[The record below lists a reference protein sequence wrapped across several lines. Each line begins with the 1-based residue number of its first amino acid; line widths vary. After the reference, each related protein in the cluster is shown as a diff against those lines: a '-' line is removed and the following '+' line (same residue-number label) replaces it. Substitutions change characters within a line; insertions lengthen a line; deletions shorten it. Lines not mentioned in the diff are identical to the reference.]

1 MAGQLWR
8 SAFVVNVATVA
19 QVAGYGRIDP
29 ALIVAQSVLE
39 TGWFTSPVFR
49 EGNNAFGLRLPR
61 IRPTTAIGS
70 LYGHAAYA
78 SVSDCIRDYFYRQLY
93 FGVSNGPKYV
103 DDTIA
108 SRYAADP
115 GYRLKWLDLYA
126 DRAGMPDFAT
136 LAVPIVTA
144 WLR

>member
-61 IRPTTAIGS
+61 IRPTTAIGTFQ
-70 LYGHAAYA
+70 GHAAYNSLA
-78 SVSDCIRDYFYRQLY
+78 DCVHDYFLRQRY
-93 FGVSNGPKYV
+93 FGISNGPLYV
-103 DDTIA
+103 DDTIR
-108 SRYAADP
+108 SGYATDP
-115 GYRLKWLDLYA
+115 RYRLKWLDLYA

-144 WLR
+144 WIR